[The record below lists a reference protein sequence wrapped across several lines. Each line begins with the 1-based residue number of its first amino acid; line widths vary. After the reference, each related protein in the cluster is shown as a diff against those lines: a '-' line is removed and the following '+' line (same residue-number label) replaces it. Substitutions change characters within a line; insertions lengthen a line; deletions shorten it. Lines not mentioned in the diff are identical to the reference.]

1 MLGEKWTEAK
11 FQMEQRNLWEAQ
23 YWWAFSCLVL
33 AGRRTAQD
41 FHAELVKRSS
51 GTYPDPQN
59 VEAVLDEALTH
70 LSDVLNLA
78 LVPKAPKET
87 QLSGWRRHV
96 VALCTRPEREKATDQ

>member
-1 MLGEKWTEAK
+1 MLGENWTDLKYERA
-11 FQMEQRNLWEAQ
+11 QRNLLEAQ

-33 AGRRTAQD
+33 VGHRTAQD

-51 GTYPDPQN
+51 GTYPDPQQ
-59 VEAVLDEALTH
+59 VETALEEAITH

-78 LVPKAPKET
+78 LVSKTQNAN

-96 VALCTRPEREKATDQ
+96 LALCLRPERARAAGE